1 MPHEVTAHRDDGRV
15 RGTVALVALAA
26 MLLGAVGALVSARGI
41 EPALANDLLPRWDL
55 AAHLVNGWCDYF
67 FLTTFQWRRLLWDLW
82 SQGYWP
88 PGQSLFQL
96 PFYLAFGG
104 TLSAGLHSSVAAFV
118 LAGVLGVAVLVEA
131 WGRAAW
137 LPVAVA
143 VAFMVTSPFYLAYAS
158 VAMSEMV
165 GALAQAG
172 VLLCYVRAVRSGS
185 VRDARWFALSLTA
198 LFFTKYNYFLLLAVP
213 LASHEW
219 LEQTAGQTTSRRLAG
234 AWRAL
239 RAGLAS
245 PDGALVALYLAALA
259 AVELTDGFEF
269 SLAGQR
275 IALRTIGYSAHPVL
289 YLLLARVWWRHRTGR
304 IDWAALRAL
313 DPRVG
318 PLLTWFVVPVTIW
331 LASPFPNHIKDV
343 ANLLFNIPMGEPT
356 VRLGLAAYLQ
366 SVRDEYF
373 LHGGLLFAALAGFG
387 VAVWQFR
394 ALPPTVRL
402 LVLTAVLQFVMVT
415 VHQTRDP
422 RFLLLA
428 MPPFWLASGSGL
440 GAWIAG
446 RAPRLAVAAGVVT
459 LAAGL
464 YGARPAV
471 DGATFR
477 RLAFHNYVHSPALA
491 AAFAAVRDTTS
502 PGEQTAVIGRHEAV
516 SPGLVRWQ
524 LGPASG
530 ESALP
535 IEVLRVADEP
545 RLDEAD
551 VVLHVESR
559 EALTPA
565 FHAEATRD
573 AARVE
578 ARVARGAL
586 VAVQTIV
593 VDSPGVTLRVYRATS
608 RAATRRGRS

>member
-1 MPHEVTAHRDDGRV
+1 MVVVTS
-15 RGTVALVALAA
+15 ALVLS
-26 MLLGAVGALVSARGI
+26 AVGALVSSAGI
-41 EPALANDLLPRWDL
+41 RPALARHLLPRWDL
-55 AAHLVNGWCDYF
+55 AAHLVNGWSDYY
-67 FLTTFQWRRLLWDLW
+67 FLTTWQWPRLVWDLW

-96 PFYLAFGG
+96 PFYLVSGG
-104 TLSAGLHSSVAAFV
+104 TLSGGLHSSVVAFV
-118 LAGVLGVAVLVEA
+118 LAGTLGGAVLAEA

-143 VAFMVTSPFYLAYAS
+143 LAFMVTSPFYLAYAS

-165 GALAQAG
+165 GAFAQGAVMLA
-172 VLLCYVRAVRSGS
+172 YVRASRTGRA
-185 VRDARWFALSLTA
+185 RDARWFALALTA

-213 LASHEW
+213 LAGHEW
-219 LEQTAGQTTSRRLAG
+219 LEQTAGQATSRRLAG
-234 AWRAL
+234 VWRAL
-239 RAGLAS
+239 RSALSS
-245 PDGALVALYLAALA
+245 PDGVLVALYLAALA

-275 IALRTIGYSAHPVL
+275 VALRTIGYSAHPVL
-289 YLLLARVWWRHRTGR
+289 YLLLARLWWRHRTGR
-304 IDWAALRAL
+304 IDWAAIRAR
-313 DPRVG
+313 DPRIG
-318 PLLTWFVVPVTIW
+318 PLLTWFVVPVTLW

-356 VRLGLAAYLQ
+356 VRLGLAAYLE

-373 LHGGLLFAALAGFG
+373 LHAGLVVVALAGF
-387 VAVWQFR
+387 ALAIWRFR
-394 ALPPTVRL
+394 VMPPPVRL
-402 LVLTAVLQFVMVT
+402 LVLTAALQFVMVT

-440 GAWIAG
+440 GAWIAS
-446 RAPRLAVAAGVVT
+446 RSPRFAVVAAVAILTAS
-459 LAAGL
+459 L
-464 YGARPAV
+464 YGAQLTV

-477 RLAFHNYVHSPALA
+477 RIAFDNYVDSPALA

-502 PGEQTAVIGRHEAV
+502 PGEHTAVVGRHEAV

-545 RLDEAD
+545 RLDDAD

-559 EALTPA
+559 DPPDIAVREETERA
-565 FHAEATRD
+565 

-586 VAVQTIV
+586 VAVQTMV
-593 VDSPGVTLRVYRATS
+593 LDAPRVTLRVYRTTS
-608 RAATRRGRS
+608 PAAARRGRS